1 MIKEEVI
8 SIYNLLIEKR
18 INISDLS
25 EMQKDKLIE
34 FCNLQIN
41 IKKHKLNVIKKEI
54 IKIKDE
60 LS

>member
-25 EMQKDKLIE
+25 ELQKDKLIE